1 MIDPVAAFLKRAN
14 VTLPAPV
21 SSSLVLSTEHNST
34 SAKILQYHNIS
45 DPVTTA
51 SKVLTTLNNCE
62 DLLIASAESTGSSG
76 VKLLRIQS
84 EKTQSL
90 IITGIS
96 FLSPKSR

>member
-21 SSSLVLSTEHNST
+21 SSSLVLSTEHNS
-34 SAKILQYHNIS
+34 SRAKILQHHNIS

-51 SKVLTTLNNCE
+51 SKILTTLNNCE
-62 DLLIASAESTGSSG
+62 DLLGASVESTGSPG
-76 VKLLRIQS
+76 VKFLRIQS

-90 IITGIS
+90 IITGMS
-96 FLSPKSR
+96 FPSPE